1 MRFSCPN
8 VFVVSLVKS
17 RCHLATPHCSL
28 PMVLLLASNP
38 VKSASSTHTHM
49 QLFHSLTL
57 SYRLFVPHSPHIGL
71 GLDGVEIL
79 GNGSG
84 SHHELR
90 KLHYRVE
97 LMTMAT
103 RKNGGIYLYANQQGC
118 DGGRLYFDGSCMIV
132 VNGALVA
139 QGSQFS
145 FRDVEVVTATIDV
158 DAVRAYRASL
168 NSRGNQAAA
177 VAAHVER
184 LRLARNLVLS
194 EAGARGAAIARPIQ
208 PKYALPSE
216 EIARGPACWLWDYL
230 RRSGMSGFFLP
241 LSGGADSSSVSS
253 IVGCMC
259 QMLYGA
265 LALAPAEGA
274 APTSEAERYGAE
286 VLAQVRQVAKDEQA
300 LWRPT
305 SARDIAHRVFYTCYM
320 GTVNSSD
327 ETRARAKALA
337 EQVGSYHVDTNI
349 DDIVAAFRTTFAST
363 GKPEPKFRAHG
374 GSAREN
380 LALQNIQARS
390 RMVFAYM
397 LAQLLPWSVNRPGA
411 LLVLAAGNVD
421 EALRGYLTKYDCSA
435 ADLNPIGSVSKVD
448 LKQFLEWAA
457 GSLGYQALVDVRN
470 AEPTAELEP
479 RSANYVQL
487 DEVDMGMT
495 YAQLGQYGRLRM
507 LGRCGPLS
515 MFERLWTAAPGDEFG
530 GPPQP
535 PPATPVPRESAR
547 SIAARVKHFFVCYG
561 INRHKSTVLTP
572 SYHAESYSP
581 DDNRYDHRPFLYN
594 STWSWQFAEI
604 DRRVAEIERG
614 EAEAATTAAVA
625 LTPTTTSAESQVDKL
640 RALLAANGFAVREGM
655 EATLLS
661 SLEAAKK

>member
-1 MRFSCPN
+1 
-8 VFVVSLVKS
+8 
-17 RCHLATPHCSL
+17 
-28 PMVLLLASNP
+28 
-38 VKSASSTHTHM
+38 
-49 QLFHSLTL
+49 
-57 SYRLFVPHSPHIGL
+57 
-71 GLDGVEIL
+71 
-79 GNGSG
+79 
-84 SHHELR
+84 
-90 KLHYRVE
+90 
-97 LMTMAT
+97 
-103 RKNGGIYLYANQQGC
+103 
-118 DGGRLYFDGSCMIV
+118 
-132 VNGALVA
+132 
-139 QGSQFS
+139 
-145 FRDVEVVTATIDV
+145 
-158 DAVRAYRASL
+158 
-168 NSRGNQAAA
+168 
-177 VAAHVER
+177 
-184 LRLARNLVLS
+184 
-194 EAGARGAAIARPIQ
+194 
-208 PKYALPSE
+208 
-216 EIARGPACWLWDYL
+216 
-230 RRSGMSGFFLP
+230 
-241 LSGGADSSSVSS
+241 
-253 IVGCMC
+253 
-259 QMLYGA
+259 
-265 LALAPAEGA
+265 
-274 APTSEAERYGAE
+274 
-286 VLAQVRQVAKDEQA
+286 VLAQVRHVVKDEQA
-300 LWRPT
+300 LWRPS

-337 EQVGSYHVDTNI
+337 DQVGSFHVDTNI

-397 LAQLLPWSVNRPGA
+397 LAQLLPWSANRPGA

-515 MFERLWTAAPGDEFG
+515 MFERLWSAAPGDEFG

-535 PPATPVPRESAR
+535 LPATPAPRESAR

-594 STWSWQFAEI
+594 SAWSWQFAEI

-614 EAEAATTAAVA
+614 EAAATSSAPSP
-625 LTPTTTSAESQVDKL
+625 PTTSGESAVEKL

-661 SLEAAKK
+661 SLESTK